1 VAASTKRRF
10 LLAGLVLVTSAAG
23 CQAQRQARA
32 GEAARHAVITEI
44 KSVQQSLGF
53 EPTKNFLEH
62 STKAPAVYRCYYTGK
77 LELPESY
84 ETLRFREGS
93 RDGCTIDESK
103 YDVFFY
109 PIEAVASGKAAVT
122 ESLSQ
127 ASAERLVVVVSH
139 EDFHNQEALKKLPE
153 TMHEAAATL
162 VGFLTA
168 AEYARQKSG
177 PDSEQHQRLARDA
190 ELYLRKS
197 EIVNAYHAKVSQLYA
212 RVQNAAVP
220 ERDALAEKVKLFE
233 ELGKKCSAIDPS
245 PATFNRCPPVLN
257 NAALAF
263 DRTYA
268 KDYSLMHRL
277 YLAHKR
283 DLKATIGTLASFSQ
297 QDNLTDREAEEKLL
311 EIVGRLE
318 SAIPLGRMP

>member
-1 VAASTKRRF
+1 MRRVILTMGLT
-10 LLAGLVLVTSAAG
+10 LLLSATS

-32 GEAARHAVITEI
+32 GELARNAVILEI

-53 EPTKNFLEH
+53 EPTENFLEH
-62 STKAPAVYRCYYTGK
+62 SSETPAVYRCYYTGK

-84 ETLRFREGS
+84 EKLRFHEGS
-93 RDGCTIDESK
+93 RDGCAIDESK

-127 ASAERLVVVVSH
+127 ASAERLAVVVSH

-168 AEYARQKSG
+168 AEYVRQKSG
-177 PDSEQHQRLARDA
+177 PDSEQHQGLAREA
-190 ELYLRKS
+190 ELYLRKAG
-197 EIVNAYHAKVSQLYA
+197 IVNAYHTRVSQLYTKA
-212 RVQNAAVP
+212 QNGAVP
-220 ERDALAEKVKLFE
+220 EKEALAEKAKLFE
-233 ELGKKCSAIDPS
+233 ELGKECSAIDPS
-245 PATFNRCPPVLN
+245 PATFNRCPAVLN

-263 DRTYA
+263 DRTYT
-268 KDYSLMHRL
+268 KDYALMHRL

-283 DLKATIGTLASFSQ
+283 DLKATIKTLASFSQ
-297 QDNLTDREAEEKLL
+297 QDNLSDRGAEEKLL

-318 SAIPLGRMP
+318 AGIPLGRMP

>member
-1 VAASTKRRF
+1 MKRRS
-10 LLAGLVLVTSAAG
+10 LLAGLVLVVSAAG
-23 CQAQRQARA
+23 WQAQRQARA
-32 GEAARHAVITEI
+32 GEAARNSVITEI
-44 KSVQQSLGF
+44 KSVQKSLGF

-62 STKAPAVYRCYYTGK
+62 SAKTEAVYRCYYTGK

-84 ETLRFREGS
+84 EKLRFHEGS
-93 RDGCTIDESK
+93 RDGCAIDESK

-109 PIEAVASGKAAVT
+109 PIEAVASGKTAVT

-127 ASAERLVVVVSH
+127 ASAERLAVVVSH
-139 EDFHNQEALKKLPE
+139 EDFHNQEALTKLPE

-212 RVQNAAVP
+212 KVESSGVP
-220 ERDALAEKVKLFE
+220 ETDALAEKAKFFE
-233 ELGKKCSAIDPS
+233 ELGKECSAIA
-245 PATFNRCPPVLN
+245 PAPTTFNRCPPVLN

-263 DRTYA
+263 DRTYT
-268 KDYSLMHRL
+268 KDYALMHRL
-277 YLAHKR
+277 YLAHER
-283 DLKATIGTLASFSQ
+283 DLKATIETLATFSREE
-297 QDNLTDREAEEKLL
+297 NFSDREAEERLL
-311 EIVGRLE
+311 EVVGRLE
-318 SAIPLGRMP
+318 AGIDLGRRP

>member
-1 VAASTKRRF
+1 MKRRS
-10 LLAGLVLVTSAAG
+10 LLAGLVLLVSAEG

-32 GEAARHAVITEI
+32 GEAARNAVITEI

-62 STKAPAVYRCYYTGK
+62 SSQTEAVFRCYYTGK

-84 ETLRFREGS
+84 AGLRFHEGS
-93 RDGCTIDESK
+93 REGCAIDESK

-127 ASAERLVVVVSH
+127 ASAERLAVVVSH

-197 EIVNAYHAKVSQLYA
+197 EIVNAYHAKVSELYA
-212 RVQNAAVP
+212 RARNGTVP
-220 ERDALAEKVKLFE
+220 ETEALAEKAKFFE
-233 ELGKKCSAIDPS
+233 ELGKECSAIGPS

-263 DRTYA
+263 DRTYT
-268 KDYSLMHRL
+268 KDYALMHRL
-277 YLAHKR
+277 YLAHKK

-297 QDNLTDREAEEKLL
+297 EENLSDREAEAKLL

-318 SAIPLGRMP
+318 AGIRLGRMP

>member
-1 VAASTKRRF
+1 MKLRS
-10 LLAGLVLVTSAAG
+10 LLTGLALLVSAAG

-32 GEAARHAVITEI
+32 GDAARSAVITEI

-62 STKAPAVYRCYYTGK
+62 STKTEAVYRCYYTGK

-84 ETLRFREGS
+84 EGLRFHEGS
-93 RDGCTIDESK
+93 RDGCAIDESK

-127 ASAERLVVVVSH
+127 ASAERLAVVVSH

-190 ELYLRKS
+190 ELFLRKS
-197 EIVNAYHAKVSQLYA
+197 SIVNAYHAKVSQLYT
-212 RVQNAAVP
+212 RVRNGAAP
-220 ERDALAEKVKLFE
+220 EKEALAEKAKFFE
-233 ELGKKCSAIDPS
+233 ELGKECSAIDPS

-263 DRTYA
+263 DRTYT
-268 KDYSLMHRL
+268 KDYSLLHRL
-277 YLAHKR
+277 YLAHQR
-283 DLKATIGTLASFSQ
+283 DLKATIGTLVSFSQ
-297 QDNLTDREAEEKLL
+297 EKKLSDREAEERLL

-318 SAIPLGRMP
+318 AGIGLGGLP

>member
-1 VAASTKRRF
+1 MRRVILTMGLT
-10 LLAGLVLVTSAAG
+10 LLLVSAG

-32 GEAARHAVITEI
+32 GEAARNAVITEI

-62 STKAPAVYRCYYTGK
+62 SAKTEAVYRCYYTGK

-84 ETLRFREGS
+84 AGLRFHEGS
-93 RDGCTIDESK
+93 RDGCVLDESK
-103 YDVFFY
+103 YDVFYY

-127 ASAERLVVVVSH
+127 ASAERLAVVVSH
-139 EDFHNQEALKKLPE
+139 EDFHNQEALKELPE

-168 AEYARQKSG
+168 AEYARRKSG

-197 EIVNAYHAKVSQLYA
+197 EIVNAYHARVSQLYTN
-212 RVQNAAVP
+212 VQNGAIP
-220 ERDALAEKVKLFE
+220 KKEALAEKAKFFD
-233 ELGKKCSAIDPS
+233 ELGKECSAIDPS
-245 PATFNRCPPVLN
+245 PATFNPCPAVLN

-263 DRTYA
+263 DRTYT

-283 DLKATIGTLASFSQ
+283 DLTATIGTLASFSQ
-297 QDNLTDREAEEKLL
+297 QDNLSDREAEEKLL

-318 SAIPLGRMP
+318 AGIPLERMP

>member
-1 VAASTKRRF
+1 MGLT
-10 LLAGLVLVTSAAG
+10 LLLPATS

-32 GEAARHAVITEI
+32 GEAARNAVITEI

-62 STKAPAVYRCYYTGK
+62 SSETLAVYRCYYTGK

-84 ETLRFREGS
+84 AGLRFHEGS
-93 RDGCTIDESK
+93 REGCAIDESK
-103 YDVFFY
+103 YDVFYY

-127 ASAERLVVVVSH
+127 ASAERLAVVVSH

-153 TMHEAAATL
+153 AMHEAAATL

-197 EIVNAYHAKVSQLYA
+197 EIVNAYHARVSQLYA
-212 RVQNAAVP
+212 SVQNATVP

-233 ELGKKCSAIDPS
+233 ELGKECSAIDPS
-245 PATFNRCPPVLN
+245 PATFNRCPAVLN

-263 DRTYA
+263 DRTYT
-268 KDYSLMHRL
+268 KDYALMHRL

-283 DLKATIGTLASFSQ
+283 DLKGMIGTLASFSQ
-297 QDNLTDREAEEKLL
+297 QDNLSDREAEGKLL

-318 SAIPLGRMP
+318 AGIPLGRMP